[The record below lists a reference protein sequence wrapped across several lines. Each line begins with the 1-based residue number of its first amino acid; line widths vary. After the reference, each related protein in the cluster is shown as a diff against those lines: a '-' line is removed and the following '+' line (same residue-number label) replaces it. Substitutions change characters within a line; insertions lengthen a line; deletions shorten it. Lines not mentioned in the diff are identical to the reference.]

1 MIISRTPFRVS
12 FVGGGTDLQSYWE
25 RGEAGQV
32 ISTSID
38 KYIYVSVKRL
48 ANIYPFKYRI
58 IWSVLECVNEVND
71 IQHPIVREA
80 IKYLNITEPLE
91 VVTYADLPS
100 SAGLGSSSSFA
111 VGLLN
116 ALHAFK
122 GERINKEDLAREA
135 AHIEVDLLN
144 RPIGTQDHYAAALGN
159 LNILQFQPNGTT
171 KVQPVLYKR
180 EVKKAIAKNLLMF
193 FTAKTR
199 DASSVLKTQA
209 ENVRQNDEAYQALT
223 AMKNLVPDME
233 KIFHNGGGDIKRFGE
248 LLHKNWLL
256 KKQLTPFISDS
267 DIDSYYEKALQAG
280 AVGGKLLGAG
290 GGGFL
295 LFYVEKENHEKVR
308 KAMSDLYELK
318 FSFEELGSHIIY
330 YRPDL

>member
-12 FVGGGTDLQSYWE
+12 FVGGGTDLKSYWE

-48 ANIYPFKYRI
+48 ADIYPFKYRI
-58 IWSVLECVNEVND
+58 VWSVLECVNEVDD

-80 IKYLNITEPLE
+80 IKLLRIDDPLE

-100 SAGLGSSSSFA
+100 HTGLGSSSSFA

-122 GERINKEDLAREA
+122 GEKVSSEDLAREA
-135 AHIEVDLLN
+135 AHIEIDILK
-144 RPIGTQDHYAAALGN
+144 RPIGKQDHYAAAFGN
-159 LNILQFQPNGTT
+159 LNVIRFNLDGTT
-171 KVQPVLYKR
+171 KVIPVPYK
-180 EVKKAIAKNLLMF
+180 EDVKKAIAGNLLMF
-193 FTAKTR
+193 YTAKTR
-199 DASSVLKTQA
+199 DAGSILKTQSQ
-209 ENVRQNDEAYQALT
+209 NIRQDDAKYHAMT
-223 AMKNLVPDME
+223 AMKNLVPEME
-233 KIFHNGGGDIKRFGE
+233 TIFNGGTDLHKFGE
-248 LLHKNWLL
+248 LLHQNWIL
-256 KKQLTPFISDS
+256 KKQLTSYISDT
-267 DIDSYYEKALQAG
+267 DIDGYYAKTMQAG

-290 GGGFL
+290 GGGFM
-295 LFYVEKENHEKVR
+295 LFYVEKENHQRVR
-308 KAMSDLYELK
+308 EALRGLYELQ
-318 FSFEELGSHIIY
+318 FNFEELGSHVIY